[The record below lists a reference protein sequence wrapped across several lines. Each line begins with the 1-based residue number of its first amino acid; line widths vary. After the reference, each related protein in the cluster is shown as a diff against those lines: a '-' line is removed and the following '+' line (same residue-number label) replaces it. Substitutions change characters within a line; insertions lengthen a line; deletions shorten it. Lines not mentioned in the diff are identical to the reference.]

1 MGVFSIMLFL
11 ICFFRHFII
20 PISVDYQYVTN
31 SQQDFKKNIIR
42 KPPTEVHT
50 YRCTKEELMQ
60 LQTLAKECGLS
71 LSRYVVETGLKHRP
85 RMRLT
90 KDEVDALN
98 SLAIARTDLIKISNV
113 LSKKTAEEKAR
124 FFKNEKFMRWWIDAI
139 AGLIQHW
146 YSIEENIATNVQT
159 QSKEQL

>member
-1 MGVFSIMLFL
+1 M
-11 ICFFRHFII
+11 R
-20 PISVDYQYVTN
+20 
-31 SQQDFKKNIIR
+31 KKNIIR

-50 YRCTKEELMQ
+50 YRCTEEELKR
-60 LQTLAKECGLS
+60 LQTHAKECGLS

-139 AGLIQHW
+139 AGLIQDW
-146 YSIEENIATNVQT
+146 YSIE
-159 QSKEQL
+159 

>member
-1 MGVFSIMLFL
+1 M
-11 ICFFRHFII
+11 R
-20 PISVDYQYVTN
+20 
-31 SQQDFKKNIIR
+31 KKNIIR

-50 YRCTKEELMQ
+50 YRCTKEELKQ
-60 LQTLAKECGLS
+60 LQTLAKECGIS
-71 LSRYVVETGLKHRP
+71 LSRYVVETGLKHHP

-90 KDEVDALN
+90 KEEVDALN

-124 FFKNEKFMRWWIDAI
+124 FFKNEKFMRWWIDAV

-146 YSIEENIATNVQT
+146 YSIEENIATNVQMYAISRMLHHLVCSCLSDEAVLSEWNPKFRHILQT
-159 QSKEQL
+159 VRNVP

>member
-1 MGVFSIMLFL
+1 M
-11 ICFFRHFII
+11 R
-20 PISVDYQYVTN
+20 
-31 SQQDFKKNIIR
+31 KKNIIR

-50 YRCTKEELMQ
+50 YRCTKEEFKQ
-60 LQTLAKECGLS
+60 LQTLAKECGIS

-90 KDEVDALN
+90 KEEVDALN
-98 SLAIARTDLIKISNV
+98 TLAIARTDLIKISNV

-124 FFKNEKFMRWWIDAI
+124 SFKNEKFMRWWIDAV

-146 YSIEENIATNVQT
+146 YSIEENITTNVQT
-159 QSKEQL
+159 KSKEDT

>member
-1 MGVFSIMLFL
+1 M
-11 ICFFRHFII
+11 R
-20 PISVDYQYVTN
+20 
-31 SQQDFKKNIIR
+31 KKNIIR

-50 YRCTKEELMQ
+50 YRCTKEELKQ
-60 LQTLAKECGLS
+60 LQTLAKECGIS

-90 KDEVDALN
+90 KEEVDALN
-98 SLAIARTDLIKISNV
+98 SLANV

-124 FFKNEKFMRWWIDAI
+124 FFKNEKFMRWWIDAV

-146 YSIEENIATNVQT
+146 YSIEENIATNAQT
-159 QSKEQL
+159 KSKEQL

>member
-1 MGVFSIMLFL
+1 M
-11 ICFFRHFII
+11 R
-20 PISVDYQYVTN
+20 
-31 SQQDFKKNIIR
+31 KKNIIR

-50 YRCTKEELMQ
+50 YRCTEEELKR
-60 LQTLAKECGLS
+60 LQTHAKECGLS

-98 SLAIARTDLIKISNV
+98 SLAIARTDLIKISNG

-124 FFKNEKFMRWWIDAI
+124 FFKNEKFMRWWIDAV

-159 QSKEQL
+159 KSKE

>member
-1 MGVFSIMLFL
+1 M
-11 ICFFRHFII
+11 R
-20 PISVDYQYVTN
+20 
-31 SQQDFKKNIIR
+31 KKNIIR

-50 YRCTKEELMQ
+50 YRCTEEELKR
-60 LQTLAKECGLS
+60 LQTHAKECGLS

-90 KDEVDALN
+90 KEEVDALN

-113 LSKKTAEEKAR
+113 LSNKTAEEKAR
-124 FFKNEKFMRWWIDAI
+124 FFKNEKFMRWWIDAV

>member
-1 MGVFSIMLFL
+1 MIILSKVLKESNQIKILAIRVAAKRTLDNALLL
-11 ICFFRHFII
+11 I
-20 PISVDYQYVTN
+20 
-31 SQQDFKKNIIR
+31 
-42 KPPTEVHT
+42 
-50 YRCTKEELMQ
+50 RCTEEELKR
-60 LQTLAKECGLS
+60 LQTHAKECGLS

-90 KDEVDALN
+90 KNEVDALN

-124 FFKNEKFMRWWIDAI
+124 FFKNEKFMRWWIDAV

>member
-1 MGVFSIMLFL
+1 M
-11 ICFFRHFII
+11 R
-20 PISVDYQYVTN
+20 
-31 SQQDFKKNIIR
+31 KKNIIR

-50 YRCTKEELMQ
+50 YRCTKEELKQ
-60 LQTLAKECGLS
+60 LQTLAKECGIS

-90 KDEVDALN
+90 KEEVDALN

-113 LSKKTAEEKAR
+113 LSKKTAG
-124 FFKNEKFMRWWIDAI
+124 FFKNEKFMSWWIDAV

-146 YSIEENIATNVQT
+146 YSIEENIATNAQT
-159 QSKEQL
+159 KSKEQL